1 MLRWLAIGLVA
12 YVVFKLLTNTLRK
25 HTQDQKSSE
34 RQAPEEAHTK
44 TTGNMVKDPVC
55 GSYVDADT
63 SISVRDGA
71 TVYHFCDYECRDA
84 FLNQLRVSGRSISQ
98 HTAQNGD
105 QDDSTLK

>member
-1 MLRWLAIGLVA
+1 MLRWFAIGLVV

-25 HTQDQKSSE
+25 HTQDQTPPE
-34 RQAPEEAHTK
+34 RQSPEEAHMK

-84 FLNQLRVSGRSISQ
+84 FLNQLRVSRRSI
-98 HTAQNGD
+98 AQNDD
-105 QDDSTLK
+105 QNDSISK